1 LFGLEEGEDGGG
13 GGRWGRWGR
22 VDESVD
28 VGEEGLQWKRG
39 K

>member
-13 GGRWGRWGR
+13 GGGWGRWGR
-22 VDESVD
+22 VDERVD
-28 VGEEGLQWKRG
+28 VGEEGLQWERG